1 MSFNGRYFD
10 TLLMTNVQNVQF
22 FLLLICFSL
31 VNSTFLFLFI
41 LRTCFIYQDE
51 FVFFFFNSYG
61 ASLAKFQPDVL
72 NPLICEATFPTLFQ
86 GFASFTFVV
95 RMICYFR
102 HSCFICSFLHFCFIF
117 VKLPSPSYINLLFLL

>member
-22 FLLLICFSL
+22 FLLLIFFSL
-31 VNSTFLFLFI
+31 INSTFLFLFI

-51 FVFFFFNSYG
+51 FVFFFNSYG
-61 ASLAKFQPDVL
+61 ASLGKFQPDVL
-72 NPLICEATFPTLFQ
+72 NPVICEATFPTLFQ